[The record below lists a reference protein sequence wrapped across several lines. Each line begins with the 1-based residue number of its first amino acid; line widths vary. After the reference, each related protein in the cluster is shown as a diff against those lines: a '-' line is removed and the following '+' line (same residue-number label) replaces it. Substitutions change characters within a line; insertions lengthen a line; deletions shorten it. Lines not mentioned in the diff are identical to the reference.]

1 MLMSE
6 KLNVEHD
13 VNEKTKKYQKNK
25 FSKKERN
32 LMAKKELVV
41 NLQGMGFDNASIVR
55 ILNIKRSAT
64 QTKKS

>member
-1 MLMSE
+1 MNE
-6 KLNVEHD
+6 KLNVEHEVD
-13 VNEKTKKYQKNK
+13 EKVKNNQKNG

-32 LMAKKELVV
+32 LMAKKELVI

-64 QTKKS
+64 HTRKG